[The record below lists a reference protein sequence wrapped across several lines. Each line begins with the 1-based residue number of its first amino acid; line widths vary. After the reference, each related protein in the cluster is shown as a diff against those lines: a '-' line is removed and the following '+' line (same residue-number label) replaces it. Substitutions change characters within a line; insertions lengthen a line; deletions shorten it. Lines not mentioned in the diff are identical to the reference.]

1 MKTFGVLP
9 CPDEAESGTNRLEC
23 IEGLHAR
30 VDISILFLITRT
42 SPKLKAQFSF
52 VTSVSCASGVNQSK
66 NSEISIA
73 SHSDSSASVTKMNLH
88 KILPWIWCF
97 LITSECYNAKNKG
110 EDGSK
115 LIRIDGDIILG
126 GIFPM
131 HEQVAGSIGQSPC
144 GAVKEEKGIQRLE
157 AMLYVL
163 DQINNDT
170 DLLPNTTLGAL
181 ILDSCSSDTYALDQS
196 MEFVRSYMNQD
207 ISEYKCENG
216 KTPTYVP
223 HKPVTGVIGAAFSV
237 VSIMVA
243 NILRLFKIPQISYA
257 STSTELSDKS
267 RFEYFSRVVPP
278 DNFQAQAI
286 VEVIHLLGWKYVST
300 VAVEG
305 EYGEKGI
312 ASFIALSLEYNI
324 CVAVSEKILRNSK
337 TEDFDRIIERL
348 SSKHNARGVII
359 FVDEDNI
366 RKLLQ
371 ATIRANRTGH
381 FMWVGSDSWGAK
393 VYPVRDQEFAAEGAI
408 TILPYRNVL
417 KDFDSYYLKL
427 RPRMGDE
434 CGGQT
439 ESNVPHKSLT
449 DVIVNCRNIWF
460 REFWSQ
466 HHKCTFSVNASSDM
480 TRCTGEENLFDY
492 EQEGLVPFVVDAVYA
507 MAHGVHNV
515 IEEECVNNLGTS
527 HYLCESLVP
536 APDGPRLLQHIRNVS
551 FTGRQNTEIKF
562 NSDGDAYGFYN
573 IYQYQRKDEGR
584 FDYTLIGTWKEEL
597 SLDINMTRWA
607 TGVGELHIPR
617 SMCSDNC
624 PMGHVRN
631 FVEPCCWSC
640 VACREDAY
648 VYNDTCKKCNPGY
661 APNSTMTGCIK
672 LTAEVIPWTSP
683 WALVPLIFAS
693 IGILST
699 LFTTVVFI
707 RFNRTPVIMASGREL
722 CYVLLVGIL
731 SCYGMSFVILSK
743 PTTWNCTYLR
753 IGLGLCLSICY
764 SAILTKTNRISR
776 IFNQGTKK
784 IKRLS
789 YTSPKSQV
797 VIAIGITAVQLIGTI
812 VWLMIE
818 PPDTTEIHPYPLSAV
833 LTCRV
838 STFSLMMSLVYNM
851 FLILMCTLYAF
862 KTRKIPEDFNE
873 AKYIGFTMYST
884 CIVWL
889 AFVPIYF
896 GTNNDYKVCAT
907 DQLIANIIPNWRLDA
922 PVRTKAHK
930 GRIEIDVKAY
940 ANTNTNANDSINLMF
955 STGGLQSGNRA
966 AYSMRFA
973 GGRSQTMQSVTSG
986 SRSSPPMSRGGAG
999 AGAGAGT
1006 GRADERKHANG
1017 GGCSCGGGGGN
1028 DNGDGDDDDE
1038 DERKLSTV
1046 QELPELTAS
1055 PPMSLVTRQAR
1066 ERSQDK
1072 LRHDSD
1078 QPSYRNEA
1086 AISSISEKVE
1096 ARARKERSCS
1106 NEEQILSYSDS
1117 PTFSEFSS

>member
-1 MKTFGVLP
+1 MSL
-9 CPDEAESGTNRLEC
+9 R
-23 IEGLHAR
+23 
-30 VDISILFLITRT
+30 
-42 SPKLKAQFSF
+42 Q
-52 VTSVSCASGVNQSK
+52 
-66 NSEISIA
+66 
-73 SHSDSSASVTKMNLH
+73 
-88 KILPWIWCF
+88 ILPWMWCF
-97 LITSECYNAKNKG
+97 LITSECYNVKNRG

-115 LIRIDGDIILG
+115 LIRIGGDIIFG

-131 HEQVAGSIGQSPC
+131 HEQISPSTGQSPC
-144 GAVKEEKGIQRLE
+144 GAVKEEKGMQRLE

-163 DQINNDT
+163 DQINADP
-170 DLLPNTTLGAL
+170 DLLPNTTLGAV

-207 ISEYKCENG
+207 ISEYKCENN
-216 KTPTYVP
+216 KTPIYVP
-223 HKPVTGVIGAAFSV
+223 HKPVSGVIGAAFSV

-312 ASFIALSLEYNI
+312 ASFIALSTEYNI

-337 TEDFDRIIERL
+337 PEDFDRIIERL

-371 ATIRANRTGH
+371 ATVRANRTGH

-393 VYPVRDQEFAAEGAI
+393 VHPVRDQEFAAEGAI
-408 TILPYRNVL
+408 TILPYRNAL
-417 KDFDSYYLKL
+417 RDFDTYYMNL
-427 RPRMGDE
+427 RPRMGNE
-434 CGGQT
+434 CKGQT
-439 ESNVPHKSLT
+439 ESNVPHKLLPGKM
-449 DVIVNCRNIWF
+449 VNCRNIWF

-466 HHKCTFSVNASSDM
+466 HHKCTFSANASINV
-480 TRCTGEENLFDY
+480 TRCTGKEVLSDY

-507 MAHGVHNV
+507 MAHGAHNV

-527 HYLCESLVP
+527 HYLCETLVP

-562 NSDGDAYGFYN
+562 NADGDAYGFYN
-573 IYQYQRKDEGR
+573 IYQYQRKEEGR
-584 FDYTLIGTWKEEL
+584 FDYTLIGTWREEL
-597 SLDINMTRWA
+597 ALDINMTRWA
-607 TGVGELHIPR
+607 TGVGEFHIPR

-640 VACREDAY
+640 VGCREDAY

-661 APNSTMTGCIK
+661 APNATMTGCVK

-693 IGILST
+693 IGMLST

-896 GTNNDYKVCAT
+896 GTNNDYK
-907 DQLIANIIPNWRLDA
+907 IASMCMCINISASVALGCLFTPKVYLVLFQPYKNVRPGHPN
-922 PVRTKAHK
+922 
-930 GRIEIDVKAY
+930 
-940 ANTNTNANDSINLMF
+940 
-955 STGGLQSGNRA
+955 TGGMQSGNRG

-973 GGRSQTMQSVTSG
+973 GGRSQTMQSVTSA
-986 SRSSPPMSRGGAG
+986 SRSSPPMSRA
-999 AGAGAGT
+999 APA
-1006 GRADERKHANG
+1006 RADERKHANEHPRARMRETEAEVYVNDDDDG
-1017 GGCSCGGGGGN
+1017 GGEGGGN
-1028 DNGDGDDDDE
+1028 KADRRDDRRSAGGSRERDGGAGSDGCDLGDSSDDDDDDDDDDE
-1038 DERKLSTV
+1038 EERKLSTV
-1046 QELPELTAS
+1046 QELSELNAVS
-1055 PPMSLVTRQAR
+1055 PPMNRLAVCRTC
-1066 ERSQDK
+1066 ERS
-1072 LRHDSD
+1072 RAGSD
-1078 QPSYRNEA
+1078 QPSDRDEA
-1086 AISSISEKVE
+1086 AISSISERVE
-1096 ARARKERSCS
+1096 ARARKEGSCL
-1106 NEEQILSYSDS
+1106 NEEQILSYADS

>member
-1 MKTFGVLP
+1 
-9 CPDEAESGTNRLEC
+9 
-23 IEGLHAR
+23 
-30 VDISILFLITRT
+30 
-42 SPKLKAQFSF
+42 
-52 VTSVSCASGVNQSK
+52 
-66 NSEISIA
+66 
-73 SHSDSSASVTKMNLH
+73 MNLQR
-88 KILPWIWCF
+88 ILSWMWCF
-97 LITSECYNAKNKG
+97 LVTSECYNAKKRG

-131 HEQVAGSIGQSPC
+131 HEQVASSIGQSPC
-144 GAVKEEKGIQRLE
+144 GAVKEEKGVQRLE
-157 AMLYVL
+157 AMLYIL
-163 DQINNDT
+163 DQINADT
-170 DLLPNTTLGAL
+170 ELLPNTTLGGL

-312 ASFIALSLEYNI
+312 ASFIALSSEYNI

-393 VYPVRDQEFAAEGAI
+393 VHPVRDQEFAAEGAI
-408 TILPYRNVL
+408 TILPYRNAL
-417 KDFDSYYLKL
+417 KDFDNYYLRL

-439 ESNVPHKSLT
+439 GKNVPHKSLT
-449 DVIVNCRNIWF
+449 DKTVNCRNIWF

-480 TRCTGEENLFDY
+480 TRCTGEENLVDY

-507 MAHGVHNV
+507 MAHSVHNV

-527 HYLCESLVP
+527 HYLCESLIP
-536 APDGPRLLQHIRNVS
+536 APDGPRLLQHIRNIS
-551 FTGRQNTEIKF
+551 FIENILLYIIATILISSSYLTTIPDCRQNTEIKF

-584 FDYTLIGTWKEEL
+584 FDYILIGTWREEL

-661 APNSTMTGCIK
+661 APNSTMTGCVK

-797 VIAIGITAVQLIGTI
+797 VIAIVASVQIASMCMCINISASVALGCLFTPK
-812 VWLMIE
+812 VYLVLFQ
-818 PPDTTEIHPYPLSAV
+818 PYKNVRPGHP
-833 LTCRV
+833 
-838 STFSLMMSLVYNM
+838 
-851 FLILMCTLYAF
+851 
-862 KTRKIPEDFNE
+862 
-873 AKYIGFTMYST
+873 
-884 CIVWL
+884 
-889 AFVPIYF
+889 
-896 GTNNDYKVCAT
+896 
-907 DQLIANIIPNWRLDA
+907 
-922 PVRTKAHK
+922 
-930 GRIEIDVKAY
+930 
-940 ANTNTNANDSINLMF
+940 NTSGM
-955 STGGLQSGNRA
+955 QSGNRA

-999 AGAGAGT
+999 
-1006 GRADERKHANG
+1006 RPDERKHANG
-1017 GGCSCGGGGGN
+1017 RSHTPPSLSRASS
-1028 DNGDGDDDDE
+1028 DDDDDDE
-1038 DERKLSTV
+1038 EERKLSTV

-1055 PPMSLVTRQAR
+1055 PPMSLAMCQAR
-1066 ERSQDK
+1066 ERSQAEP
-1072 LRHDSD
+1072 RHDSD
-1078 QPSYRNEA
+1078 QPRDRNEGV
-1086 AISSISEKVE
+1086 ISSISERVE
-1096 ARARKERSCS
+1096 ARAKKEESCP
-1106 NEEQILSYSDS
+1106 NEEHILCYSDS

>member
-1 MKTFGVLP
+1 MPPIRGRASLAPDSVCPAVPAPRSSFRVVTNKPPFFEDGNPRHDAPRPRLRTKKDKKRKRERKRERANEKSSSFPPPPHSAVVDVSNDVALP
-9 CPDEAESGTNRLEC
+9 GPPAEVSTASRKNTATLKMS
-23 IEGLHAR
+23 LHR
-30 VDISILFLITRT
+30 
-42 SPKLKAQFSF
+42 
-52 VTSVSCASGVNQSK
+52 
-66 NSEISIA
+66 
-73 SHSDSSASVTKMNLH
+73 
-88 KILPWIWCF
+88 ILPWMWCF
-97 LITSECYNAKNKG
+97 LITSECYNIKNRG

-115 LIRIDGDIILG
+115 LIRIDGGIILG

-144 GAVKEEKGIQRLE
+144 GAVKEEKGMQRLE

-163 DQINNDT
+163 DEINNDT
-170 DLLPNTTLGAL
+170 KLLPNTTLGAL

-216 KTPTYVP
+216 KMPTYVP

-243 NILRLFKIPQISYA
+243 NILRLFKIPQVSYA

-312 ASFIALSLEYNI
+312 AKFIALTAAYNI

-337 TEDFDRIIERL
+337 TEDFDRIIEHL
-348 SSKHNARGVII
+348 SSKHNARGVIM

-371 ATIRANRTGH
+371 ATVRANRTGH

-393 VYPVRDQEFAAEGAI
+393 VYPVRDQEFAAEGTI
-408 TILPYRNVL
+408 TILPYRNAL
-417 KDFDSYYLKL
+417 QGFDDYYLSL

-434 CGGQT
+434 CRGQT
-439 ESNVPHKSLT
+439 ESNVPHESLPGKM
-449 DVIVNCRNIWF
+449 VNCRNIWF

-466 HHKCTFSVNASSDM
+466 HHKCTFSVNASSDVA
-480 TRCTGEENLFDY
+480 RCTGMEDLVDY

-507 MAHGVHNV
+507 MAHGVHDV
-515 IEEECVNNLGTS
+515 IEEECVNNIGTP
-527 HYLCESLVP
+527 HYLCELIQP
-536 APDGPRLLQHIRNVS
+536 APDGPLLLQHLRNVS
-551 FTGRQNTEIKF
+551 FIGRQNTEIKF
-562 NSDGDAYGFYN
+562 NADGDAYGFYN
-573 IYQYQRKDEGR
+573 IYQYQRKEDGR
-584 FDYTLIGTWKEEL
+584 FDYTLIGHWKEKL
-597 SLDINMTRWA
+597 TLDINMTRWA

-631 FVEPCCWSC
+631 FVEACCWSC

-648 VYNDTCKKCNPGY
+648 AYNDTCKNCNPGY
-661 APNSTMTGCIK
+661 APNSTMTGCVK

-699 LFTTVVFI
+699 LFTIVVFI

-731 SCYGMSFVILSK
+731 LCYGMSFIILSR

-797 VIAIGITAVQLIGTI
+797 MIAIGITGIQLIGTI
-812 VWLMIE
+812 AWLVIE

-896 GTNNDYKVCAT
+896 GTNNDYKSSGRLPTLQV
-907 DQLIANIIPNWRLDA
+907 QIASMCMCINISASVALGCLFTPKVYLVLFQPFKNVRPGHPNMSRD
-922 PVRTKAHK
+922 
-930 GRIEIDVKAY
+930 
-940 ANTNTNANDSINLMF
+940 
-955 STGGLQSGNRA
+955 GLQSGNRGM
-966 AYSMRFA
+966 YSMRFA

-986 SRSSPPMSRGGAG
+986 SRSSPPMSRGA
-999 AGAGAGT
+999 AA
-1006 GRADERKHANG
+1006 RADERKHANG
-1017 GGCSCGGGGGN
+1017 
-1028 DNGDGDDDDE
+1028 E
-1038 DERKLSTV
+1038 TQAL
-1046 QELPELTAS
+1046 AS
-1055 PPMSLVTRQAR
+1055 PS
-1066 ERSQDK
+1066 
-1072 LRHDSD
+1072 
-1078 QPSYRNEA
+1078 
-1086 AISSISEKVE
+1086 VE
-1096 ARARKERSCS
+1096 ETSVS
-1106 NEEQILSYSDS
+1106 
-1117 PTFSEFSS
+1117 

>member
-1 MKTFGVLP
+1 FVQ
-9 CPDEAESGTNRLEC
+9 
-23 IEGLHAR
+23 
-30 VDISILFLITRT
+30 IS
-42 SPKLKAQFSF
+42 S
-52 VTSVSCASGVNQSK
+52 
-66 NSEISIA
+66 
-73 SHSDSSASVTKMNLH
+73 
-88 KILPWIWCF
+88 
-97 LITSECYNAKNKG
+97 
-110 EDGSK
+110 
-115 LIRIDGDIILG
+115 
-126 GIFPM
+126 
-131 HEQVAGSIGQSPC
+131 SIGASPC
-144 GAVKEEKGIQRLE
+144 GAVKEEKGMQRLE
-157 AMLYVL
+157 AMLYIL
-163 DQINNDT
+163 DQINADRE
-170 DLLPNTTLGAL
+170 LLPNTTLGAL

-223 HKPVTGVIGAAFSV
+223 HRPVSGVIGAAFSV

-312 ASFIALSLEYNI
+312 ASFIALAGEYNI
-324 CVAVSEKILRNSK
+324 CVAVSEKILRNAR

-366 RKLLQ
+366 SCCMKPEICKLFL
-371 ATIRANRTGH
+371 
-381 FMWVGSDSWGAK
+381 
-393 VYPVRDQEFAAEGAI
+393 
-408 TILPYRNVL
+408 
-417 KDFDSYYLKL
+417 
-427 RPRMGDE
+427 
-434 CGGQT
+434 
-439 ESNVPHKSLT
+439 
-449 DVIVNCRNIWF
+449 
-460 REFWSQ
+460 
-466 HHKCTFSVNASSDM
+466 
-480 TRCTGEENLFDY
+480 
-492 EQEGLVPFVVDAVYA
+492 VDAVYA

-527 HYLCESLVP
+527 HYLCETLSP

-562 NSDGDAYGFYN
+562 NADGDAYGFYN
-573 IYQYQRKDEGR
+573 IYQYQRKEEGR
-584 FDYTLIGTWKEEL
+584 FDYILIGAWKEEL

-607 TGVGELHIPR
+607 TGVGEFHIPP

-624 PMGHVRN
+624 PMGHIRN

-648 VYNDTCKKCNPGY
+648 VYNDTCKKCYPGY
-661 APNSTMTGCIK
+661 APNATMTSCVK

-707 RFNRTPVIMASGREL
+707 QFNRTPVIMASGREL

-776 IFNQGTKK
+776 IFNQSTKK

-789 YTSPKSQV
+789 YTSPRSQV

-896 GTNNDYKVCAT
+896 GTNNDYKSSGRPTLQV
-907 DQLIANIIPNWRLDA
+907 QIASMCMCINISASVALGCLFTPKVYLVLFQPYKNVRPAHPN
-922 PVRTKAHK
+922 
-930 GRIEIDVKAY
+930 
-940 ANTNTNANDSINLMF
+940 
-955 STGGLQSGNRA
+955 TGGLQSGNRG

-973 GGRSQTMQSVTSG
+973 AGRSQTMQSVTSG
-986 SRSSPPMSRGGAG
+986 SRSSPPLPRGGPGRADEQKHVNEHRARVRETEAEVYVNEDDDGGGSGSRSGGDGRSGKGSGGCGAG
-999 AGAGAGT
+999 AG
-1006 GRADERKHANG
+1006 D
-1017 GGCSCGGGGGN
+1017 SS
-1028 DNGDGDDDDE
+1028 DDDDE
-1038 DERKLSTV
+1038 EERKLSTV
-1046 QELPELTAS
+1046 QELSELNADTAS
-1055 PPMSLVTRQAR
+1055 PPLSLAMCQAC
-1066 ERSQDK
+1066 ERSQGEP
-1072 LRHDSD
+1072 RRDSD
-1078 QPSYRNEA
+1078 QPSDRDEV
-1086 AISSISEKVE
+1086 AISSISERVE
-1096 ARARKERSCS
+1096 ARARREELCL
-1106 NEEQILSYSDS
+1106 NEEQILSYTDS

>member
-1 MKTFGVLP
+1 
-9 CPDEAESGTNRLEC
+9 
-23 IEGLHAR
+23 
-30 VDISILFLITRT
+30 
-42 SPKLKAQFSF
+42 
-52 VTSVSCASGVNQSK
+52 
-66 NSEISIA
+66 
-73 SHSDSSASVTKMNLH
+73 MNLH
-88 KILPWIWCF
+88 RILPWMWCF
-97 LITSECYNAKNKG
+97 LITSECYNAKNRG

-144 GAVKEEKGIQRLE
+144 GAVKEEKGVQRLE
-157 AMLYVL
+157 AMLFAL
-163 DQINNDT
+163 DQINADT
-170 DLLPNTTLGAL
+170 ELLPNTTLGAL

-312 ASFIALSLEYNI
+312 ASFIALSSEYNI

-417 KDFDSYYLKL
+417 KDFDNYYLRL
-427 RPRMGDE
+427 RPRMDNE

-439 ESNVPHKSLT
+439 EKNVPHKSLT
-449 DVIVNCRNIWF
+449 DKTVNCRNIWF

-466 HHKCTFSVNASSDM
+466 HHKCTFSVNASSAM
-480 TRCTGEENLFDY
+480 TRCTGEEKLADY

-536 APDGPRLLQHIRNVS
+536 APDGPRLLQHIHNVS
-551 FTGRQNTEIKF
+551 FIGRQNTEIKF

-584 FDYTLIGTWKEEL
+584 FDYILIGIWKEEL

-648 VYNDTCKKCNPGY
+648 VYNDTCKNCNPGY
-661 APNSTMTGCIK
+661 APNSTMMGCIK

-896 GTNNDYKVCAT
+896 GTNNDYKV
-907 DQLIANIIPNWRLDA
+907 QIASMCMCINISASVALGCLFTPKVYLVLFQPYKNVRPGHPN
-922 PVRTKAHK
+922 TS
-930 GRIEIDVKAY
+930 G
-940 ANTNTNANDSINLMF
+940 M
-955 STGGLQSGNRA
+955 QSGNRA

-999 AGAGAGT
+999 
-1006 GRADERKHANG
+1006 RPDERKHANEHRARTEAEVYVN
-1017 GGCSCGGGGGN
+1017 GN
-1028 DNGDGDDDDE
+1028 DNGDGSGAGGSCSCDGGSGGGGGGAGGGGDDDDDE
-1038 DERKLSTV
+1038 EERKLSTV

-1055 PPMSLVTRQAR
+1055 PPMSLAMCQAR
-1066 ERSQDK
+1066 ERSQAES
-1072 LRHDSD
+1072 RHDSD
-1078 QPSYRNEA
+1078 QPRDRSVAVIR
-1086 AISSISEKVE
+1086 SISERVE
-1096 ARARKERSCS
+1096 ARAKREESCP

>member
-1 MKTFGVLP
+1 
-9 CPDEAESGTNRLEC
+9 
-23 IEGLHAR
+23 
-30 VDISILFLITRT
+30 
-42 SPKLKAQFSF
+42 
-52 VTSVSCASGVNQSK
+52 
-66 NSEISIA
+66 
-73 SHSDSSASVTKMNLH
+73 MNLH
-88 KILPWIWCF
+88 RILSWIWCF
-97 LITSECYNAKNKG
+97 VITSECYNAKKRG

-115 LIRIDGDIILG
+115 LIRIGGDIILG

-131 HEQVAGSIGQSPC
+131 HEQVASSIGQSPC

-157 AMLYVL
+157 AMLYIL
-163 DQINNDT
+163 DQINTDT
-170 DLLPNTTLGAL
+170 ELLPNTTLGAL

-243 NILRLFKIPQISYA
+243 NILRLFKGDTDLATFNRHEIIRSLIPQISYA

-312 ASFIALSLEYNI
+312 ASFIALSTEYNI

-348 SSKHNARGVII
+348 SSKHNARGVIT

-408 TILPYRNVL
+408 TILPYRNAL
-417 KDFDSYYLKL
+417 KDFDNYYLRL

-439 ESNVPHKSLT
+439 EKNIPHKSLT
-449 DVIVNCRNIWF
+449 DKTVNCRNIWF
-460 REFWSQ
+460 QEFWSQ

-480 TRCTGEENLFDY
+480 TRCTGEENLVDY

-507 MAHGVHNV
+507 MAHSVHNV

-527 HYLCESLVP
+527 HYLCESLIP
-536 APDGPRLLQHIRNVS
+536 APDGPRLLQHIRNIS
-551 FTGRQNTEIKF
+551 FIGRQDTEIKF

-584 FDYTLIGTWKEEL
+584 FDYILIGTWREEL

-607 TGVGELHIPR
+607 TGVGQLHIPH

-648 VYNDTCKKCNPGY
+648 VYNDTCKNCNPGY

-896 GTNNDYKVCAT
+896 GTNNDYKV
-907 DQLIANIIPNWRLDA
+907 QIASMCMCINISASVALGCLFTPKVYLVLFQPYKNVRPGHPNELDA
-922 PVRTKAHK
+922 SVRTKAHK
-930 GRIEIDVKAY
+930 CRIEIDVKAY
-940 ANTNTNANDSINLMF
+940 ANTNVNDLINLMF
-955 STGGLQSGNRA
+955 STSGMQSGNRA

-986 SRSSPPMSRGGAG
+986 SRSSPPMSREGAG
-999 AGAGAGT
+999 
-1006 GRADERKHANG
+1006 RPDERKHANG
-1017 GGCSCGGGGGN
+1017 
-1028 DNGDGDDDDE
+1028 E
-1038 DERKLSTV
+1038 TQAL
-1046 QELPELTAS
+1046 AS
-1055 PPMSLVTRQAR
+1055 PS
-1066 ERSQDK
+1066 
-1072 LRHDSD
+1072 
-1078 QPSYRNEA
+1078 
-1086 AISSISEKVE
+1086 VE
-1096 ARARKERSCS
+1096 ETSVS
-1106 NEEQILSYSDS
+1106 
-1117 PTFSEFSS
+1117 

>member
-1 MKTFGVLP
+1 MST
-9 CPDEAESGTNRLEC
+9 ASYSSN
-23 IEGLHAR
+23 
-30 VDISILFLITRT
+30 S
-42 SPKLKAQFSF
+42 
-52 VTSVSCASGVNQSK
+52 TSVA
-66 NSEISIA
+66 
-73 SHSDSSASVTKMNLH
+73 KMNLRR
-88 KILPWIWCF
+88 ILPWMWCF
-97 LITSECYNAKNKG
+97 LITSECYNYNAKKRG

-131 HEQVAGSIGQSPC
+131 HEQVSSSVGQSPC
-144 GAVKEEKGIQRLE
+144 GAVKEEKGMQRLE

-163 DQINNDT
+163 DQINADT
-170 DLLPNTTLGAL
+170 ELLPNTTLGAL

-257 STSTELSDKS
+257 STSTELSDKG

-312 ASFIALSLEYNI
+312 ASFIALSSEYNI
-324 CVAVSEKILRNSK
+324 CVAVSEKILRNAK

-371 ATIRANRTGH
+371 ATVRANRTGH

-393 VYPVRDQEFAAEGAI
+393 VHPVRDQEFAAEGAI
-408 TILPYRNVL
+408 TILPYRNAL
-417 KDFDSYYLKL
+417 KGFDDYYLSL
-427 RPRMGDE
+427 RPRIGDE
-434 CGGQT
+434 CGGQAENNIPH
-439 ESNVPHKSLT
+439 ESSKGRM
-449 DVIVNCRNIWF
+449 VNCRNIWF

-466 HHKCTFSVNASSDM
+466 HHKCTFSVNASNGV
-480 TRCTGEENLFDY
+480 THCTGEENLVDY

-527 HYLCESLVP
+527 HYLCETLIP
-536 APDGPRLLQHIRNVS
+536 APDGPRLLQHIRNVT
-551 FTGRQNTEIKF
+551 FIGRQNTEIKF

-573 IYQYQRKDEGR
+573 IYQYQRNIEGR
-584 FDYTLIGTWKEEL
+584 FDYTLIGTWREEL

-607 TGVGELHIPR
+607 TGVGEFHIPR

-624 PMGHVRN
+624 PMGHIRN

-640 VACREDAY
+640 VACREDSY
-648 VYNDTCKKCNPGY
+648 VYNDTCKNCNPGY
-661 APNSTMTGCIK
+661 APNSTMTGCVK

-743 PTTWNCTYLR
+743 PTIWNCTYLR

-797 VIAIGITAVQLIGTI
+797 VIAIGITAVQLIGAI

-896 GTNNDYKVCAT
+896 GTNNDYKV
-907 DQLIANIIPNWRLDA
+907 QIASMCMCINISASVALGCLFTPKVYLVLFQPYKNVRPGHPN
-922 PVRTKAHK
+922 T
-930 GRIEIDVKAY
+930 
-940 ANTNTNANDSINLMF
+940 S
-955 STGGLQSGNRA
+955 GLQSGNRA

-973 GGRSQTMQSVTSG
+973 AGRSQTMQSVTSASAA
-986 SRSSPPMSRGGAG
+986 SRSSPTMPRGA
-999 AGAGAGT
+999 T
-1006 GRADERKHANG
+1006 GRADERKHANEHRARMRETEAEVYVVNGGNDG
-1017 GGCSCGGGGGN
+1017 GGGSGSGGGGGN
-1028 DNGDGDDDDE
+1028 DSSDDDDE
-1038 DERKLSTV
+1038 DGRKLSTV

-1055 PPMSLVTRQAR
+1055 PPVSLAMRQAR
-1066 ERSQDK
+1066 ERSQ
-1072 LRHDSD
+1072 REESGEPRRDSD
-1078 QPSYRNEA
+1078 QPSDRNEA
-1086 AISSISEKVE
+1086 AINSISERVE
-1096 ARARKERSCS
+1096 ARARKEGSCP
-1106 NEEQILSYSDS
+1106 NEEQILSYSNS

>member
-1 MKTFGVLP
+1 M
-9 CPDEAESGTNRLEC
+9 A
-23 IEGLHAR
+23 
-30 VDISILFLITRT
+30 
-42 SPKLKAQFSF
+42 
-52 VTSVSCASGVNQSK
+52 
-66 NSEISIA
+66 
-73 SHSDSSASVTKMNLH
+73 KMSLR
-88 KILPWIWCF
+88 KILPWMWCF
-97 LITSECYNAKNKG
+97 LITSECYNVKNRG

-115 LIRIDGDIILG
+115 LIRIGGDIILG

-131 HEQVAGSIGQSPC
+131 HEQVASSIGQSPC
-144 GAVKEEKGIQRLE
+144 GAVKEEKGMQRLE

-163 DQINNDT
+163 NEINADVE
-170 DLLPNTTLGAL
+170 LLPNTTLGAL

-243 NILRLFKIPQISYA
+243 NILRLFKIPQVSYA

-312 ASFIALSLEYNI
+312 ASFVALSAEYNI
-324 CVAVSEKILRNSK
+324 CVAVSEKILRNAK

-371 ATIRANRTGH
+371 ATVRANRTGH

-393 VYPVRDQEFAAEGAI
+393 VHPVRDQEFVAEGAI
-408 TILPYRNVL
+408 TILPYRNAL
-417 KDFDSYYLKL
+417 AGFDNYYLNL

-439 ESNVPHKSLT
+439 ESNVPHKSLPGK
-449 DVIVNCRNIWF
+449 IVNCRNIWF

-466 HHKCTFSVNASSDM
+466 HHKCTFSVNASSEM
-480 TRCTGEENLFDY
+480 KRCTGVEVLKDY

-507 MAHGVHNV
+507 MAHAVHNV
-515 IEEECVNNLGTS
+515 IEEECVNILGTP
-527 HYLCESLVP
+527 HFLCETLQP
-536 APDGPRLLQHIRNVS
+536 APDGPRLLQHIRNVT
-551 FTGRQNTEIKF
+551 FVGRQNTEIKF
-562 NSDGDAYGFYN
+562 NADGDAYGFYN
-573 IYQYQRKDEGR
+573 IYQYQRKEDR
-584 FDYTLIGTWKEEL
+584 FDYILIGTWREEL
-597 SLDINMTRWA
+597 NLDINMTRWA
-607 TGVGELHIPR
+607 TGVGERHIPH

-648 VYNDTCKKCNPGY
+648 VFNDTCKNCNPGY
-661 APNSTMTGCIK
+661 APNSTMTGCVK

-731 SCYGMSFVILSK
+731 SCYGMSFVILSR

-797 VIAIGITAVQLIGTI
+797 VIAIGITAVQLVGTI

-896 GTNNDYKVCAT
+896 GTNNDYKV
-907 DQLIANIIPNWRLDA
+907 QIASMCMCINISASVALGCLFTPKVYLVLFQPYKNVRPGHPN
-922 PVRTKAHK
+922 
-930 GRIEIDVKAY
+930 
-940 ANTNTNANDSINLMF
+940 
-955 STGGLQSGNRA
+955 TGGLQSGNRGV
-966 AYSMRFA
+966 YSMRFA

-986 SRSSPPMSRGGAG
+986 SRSSPPMSRAG
-999 AGAGAGT
+999 A
-1006 GRADERKHANG
+1006 GRADERKHANEHRARMRETEAEVYVNGDADDG
-1017 GGCSCGGGGGN
+1017 GCGGGGGGGGG
-1028 DNGDGDDDDE
+1028 DNNGDDDDE
-1038 DERKLSTV
+1038 EERKLSIV
-1046 QELPELTAS
+1046 QELPELSAS
-1055 PPMSLVTRQAR
+1055 PPMNLAVCQR
-1066 ERSQDK
+1066 ERSREAVPRRDP
-1072 LRHDSD
+1072 D
-1078 QPSYRNEA
+1078 QPSDRNEA

-1096 ARARKERSCS
+1096 ARVRKEGASCS
-1106 NEEQILSYSDS
+1106 NEEQMLSYSDS

>member
-1 MKTFGVLP
+1 
-9 CPDEAESGTNRLEC
+9 
-23 IEGLHAR
+23 
-30 VDISILFLITRT
+30 
-42 SPKLKAQFSF
+42 
-52 VTSVSCASGVNQSK
+52 
-66 NSEISIA
+66 
-73 SHSDSSASVTKMNLH
+73 MNLH
-88 KILPWIWCF
+88 TILPWMWCF
-97 LITSECYNAKNKG
+97 LITSECYIIKKRG

-115 LIRIDGDIILG
+115 LIRIGGDIILG

-131 HEQVAGSIGQSPC
+131 HEQVASAGGQSPC
-144 GAVKEEKGIQRLE
+144 GAVKEEKGMQRLE

-163 DQINNDT
+163 DQINNDEE
-170 DLLPNTTLGAL
+170 LLPNTTLGAL

-216 KTPTYVP
+216 KSPTYVP

-312 ASFIALSLEYNI
+312 ASFIALSSEYNI
-324 CVAVSEKILRNSK
+324 CVAVSEKILRNSR

-371 ATIRANRTGH
+371 ATVRANRTGH

-393 VYPVRDQEFAAEGAI
+393 VHPVRDQEFAAEGAI
-408 TILPYRNVL
+408 TILPYRNAL
-417 KDFDSYYLKL
+417 KGFDDYYLSL
-427 RPRMGDE
+427 RPRIGDE
-434 CGGQT
+434 CSGQT
-439 ESNVPHKSLT
+439 ESNVPHKIQKEK
-449 DVIVNCRNIWF
+449 IVNCRNIWF

-466 HHKCTFSVNASSDM
+466 HHKCTFSANASSSVR
-480 TRCTGEENLFDY
+480 RCTGEENLIDY

-507 MAHGVHNV
+507 MAHGVHSV
-515 IEEECVNNLGTS
+515 IEEECVNNLGTP

-536 APDGPRLLQHIRNVS
+536 APDGPTLLQHIRNVS
-551 FTGRQNTEIKF
+551 FIGRQHTEIKF

-584 FDYTLIGTWKEEL
+584 FDYTLIGTWREEL
-597 SLDINMTRWA
+597 TLDINMTRWA
-607 TGVGELHIPR
+607 TGVGERHIPR

-624 PMGHVRN
+624 PMGHIRN
-631 FVEPCCWSC
+631 FVEPCCWNC

-648 VYNDTCKKCNPGY
+648 VYNDTCKNCNPGY
-661 APNSTMTGCIK
+661 APNSTMTGCVK

-731 SCYGMSFVILSK
+731 SCYGMSFIILSR

-797 VIAIGITAVQLIGTI
+797 VIAIAITAVQLVGTI
-812 VWLMIE
+812 VWLVIE
-818 PPDTTEIHPYPLSAV
+818 PPNTTEIHPYPLSAV

-896 GTNNDYKVCAT
+896 GTNNDYKV
-907 DQLIANIIPNWRLDA
+907 QIASMCMCINISASVALGCLFTPKVYLVLFQPYKNVRPGHPN
-922 PVRTKAHK
+922 
-930 GRIEIDVKAY
+930 
-940 ANTNTNANDSINLMF
+940 
-955 STGGLQSGNRA
+955 TGGLQSGNRA
-966 AYSMRFA
+966 AYSMRFTV
-973 GGRSQTMQSVTSG
+973 GRSQTMQSVTSG
-986 SRSSPPMSRGGAG
+986 SRSSPPMARGGA
-999 AGAGAGT
+999 
-1006 GRADERKHANG
+1006 GRADERKHANEQRARTEAEVYVNG
-1017 GGCSCGGGGGN
+1017 DNDGGN
-1028 DNGDGDDDDE
+1028 DSGDDDDE
-1038 DERKLSTV
+1038 EERKLSIV

-1055 PPMSLVTRQAR
+1055 PPMSLAMHQVRKRNQS
-1066 ERSQDK
+1066 EPS
-1072 LRHDSD
+1072 RHSD
-1078 QPSYRNEA
+1078 QPNDRNEA

-1096 ARARKERSCS
+1096 ARTKKEGTHT
-1106 NEEQILSYSDS
+1106 NEEQILSYSNS

>member
-1 MKTFGVLP
+1 ML
-9 CPDEAESGTNRLEC
+9 
-23 IEGLHAR
+23 
-30 VDISILFLITRT
+30 
-42 SPKLKAQFSF
+42 
-52 VTSVSCASGVNQSK
+52 
-66 NSEISIA
+66 
-73 SHSDSSASVTKMNLH
+73 KMNLRRL
-88 KILPWIWCF
+88 LPWMWCF
-97 LITSECYNAKNKG
+97 LITSECYNTKNRG

-115 LIRIDGDIILG
+115 LIRISGDIIFG

-131 HEQVAGSIGQSPC
+131 HEQIGSPIGASPC
-144 GAVKEEKGIQRLE
+144 GAVKEEKGMQRLE

-170 DLLPNTTLGAL
+170 ELLPNTTLGAL

-216 KTPTYVP
+216 KKPTYVP
-223 HKPVTGVIGAAFSV
+223 HKPVSGVIGAAFSV

-312 ASFIALSLEYNI
+312 ASFIALAAQYNI
-324 CVAVSEKILRNSK
+324 CVAVSEKILRNAK
-337 TEDFDRIIERL
+337 IEDFDRIIERL

-371 ATIRANRTGH
+371 ATVRANRTGH

-393 VYPVRDQEFAAEGAI
+393 VHPVRDQEYAAEGTI
-408 TILPYRNVL
+408 TILPYRNAL
-417 KDFDSYYLKL
+417 KGFDDYYLKL
-427 RPRMGDE
+427 RPRMGNE
-434 CGGQT
+434 CKEQT
-439 ESNVPHKSLT
+439 EINVFHKSGKT
-449 DVIVNCRNIWF
+449 VNCRNIWF

-466 HHKCTFSVNASSDM
+466 HHKCTFNANASSDV
-480 TRCTGEENLFDY
+480 TRCTGDEVLVDY

-527 HYLCESLVP
+527 HYLCGTLSP

-551 FTGRQNTEIKF
+551 FIGRQNTEIKF
-562 NSDGDAYGFYN
+562 NADGDAYGFYN
-573 IYQYQRKDEGR
+573 IYQYQRKEEGR
-584 FDYTLIGTWKEEL
+584 FDYILIGKWKEEL

-607 TGVGELHIPR
+607 TGVGEFHIPR

-648 VYNDTCKKCNPGY
+648 VYNDTCKKCHPGY
-661 APNSTMTGCIK
+661 APNATMTGCVK

-722 CYVLLVGIL
+722 CYVLLIGIL
-731 SCYGMSFVILSK
+731 SCYGMSFIILSK

-896 GTNNDYKVCAT
+896 GTNNDYKSSGRPTLQV
-907 DQLIANIIPNWRLDA
+907 QIASMCMCINISASVALGCLFTPKVYLVLFQPYKN
-922 PVRTKAHK
+922 VRPAHS
-930 GRIEIDVKAY
+930 
-940 ANTNTNANDSINLMF
+940 N
-955 STGGLQSGNRA
+955 TGGLQSGNRG

-973 GGRSQTMQSVTSG
+973 AGRSQTMQSVTSG
-986 SRSSPPMSRGGAG
+986 SRSSPPLPRGGP
-999 AGAGAGT
+999 
-1006 GRADERKHANG
+1006 GRADEQKHANEHRARMRETEAEVYVNEDDDGGGGRGGGDGRSGG
-1017 GGCSCGGGGGN
+1017 GGCGLEDSS
-1028 DNGDGDDDDE
+1028 DDDDE
-1038 DERKLSTV
+1038 EERKLSTV
-1046 QELPELTAS
+1046 QELSEFNADTAS
-1055 PPMSLVTRQAR
+1055 PPISLAMCQAC
-1066 ERSQDK
+1066 ERSQGEP
-1072 LRHDSD
+1072 RRDSD
-1078 QPSYRNEA
+1078 QPSDRDEA
-1086 AISSISEKVE
+1086 AISSISERVE
-1096 ARARKERSCS
+1096 ARARKEGLCL
-1106 NEEQILSYSDS
+1106 NEEQILSYTDS

>member
-1 MKTFGVLP
+1 MP
-9 CPDEAESGTNRLEC
+9 
-23 IEGLHAR
+23 
-30 VDISILFLITRT
+30 ITRR
-42 SPKLKAQFSF
+42 S
-52 VTSVSCASGVNQSK
+52 
-66 NSEISIA
+66 ISSIPMP
-73 SHSDSSASVTKMNLH
+73 KMNLRR
-88 KILPWIWCF
+88 ILPWIWCS
-97 LITSECYNAKNKG
+97 LITCECYSTKNRG

-115 LIRIDGDIILG
+115 LIRISGDIILG

-131 HEQVAGSIGQSPC
+131 HEQISSSIGASPC
-144 GAVKEEKGIQRLE
+144 GAVKEEKGMQRLE
-157 AMLYVL
+157 AMLYIL
-163 DQINNDT
+163 DQINADRE
-170 DLLPNTTLGAL
+170 LLPNTTLGAL

-216 KTPTYVP
+216 KMPTYVP
-223 HKPVTGVIGAAFSV
+223 HRPVSGVIGAAFSV

-312 ASFIALSLEYNI
+312 ASFIALAGEYNI
-324 CVAVSEKILRNSK
+324 CVAVSEKILRNSR

-371 ATIRANRTGH
+371 ATVRANRTGH

-393 VYPVRDQEFAAEGAI
+393 VHPVRDQEFAAEGAI
-408 TILPYRNVL
+408 TILPYRNAL
-417 KDFDSYYLKL
+417 EDFDEYYLNL

-434 CGGQT
+434 CRGQT
-439 ESNVPHKSLT
+439 ENNVPHKSLPEKM
-449 DVIVNCRNIWF
+449 VNCRNIWF

-466 HHKCTFSVNASSDM
+466 HHKCTFSANASSDV
-480 TRCTGEENLFDY
+480 TRCTGDEILVDY

-515 IEEECVNNLGTS
+515 IEDECVNNFGTS
-527 HYLCESLVP
+527 HYLCETLSP

-562 NSDGDAYGFYN
+562 NADGDAYGFYN
-573 IYQYQRKDEGR
+573 IYQYQRKEEGR
-584 FDYTLIGTWKEEL
+584 FDYILIGAWKEEL

-607 TGVGELHIPR
+607 TGVGEFHIPH

-624 PMGHVRN
+624 PMGHIRN

-648 VYNDTCKKCNPGY
+648 VYNDTCKKCYPGY
-661 APNSTMTGCIK
+661 APNATMTGCVK

-722 CYVLLVGIL
+722 CYVLLIGIL

-776 IFNQGTKK
+776 IFNQSTKK

-789 YTSPKSQV
+789 YTSPRSQV

-896 GTNNDYKVCAT
+896 GTNNDYKSSGRPTLQV
-907 DQLIANIIPNWRLDA
+907 QIASMCMCINISASVALGCLFTPKVYLVLFQPYKNVRPAHPN
-922 PVRTKAHK
+922 
-930 GRIEIDVKAY
+930 
-940 ANTNTNANDSINLMF
+940 
-955 STGGLQSGNRA
+955 TGGLQSGNRG

-986 SRSSPPMSRGGAG
+986 SRSSPPLSRGIPGRADEQKHVNEHRARVRETEAEVYVNDDDDGGGGGGGDGRSGKGSGGCGAG
-999 AGAGAGT
+999 AG
-1006 GRADERKHANG
+1006 D
-1017 GGCSCGGGGGN
+1017 SS
-1028 DNGDGDDDDE
+1028 DDDDE
-1038 DERKLSTV
+1038 EERKLSTV
-1046 QELPELTAS
+1046 QELSELNADTAS
-1055 PPMSLVTRQAR
+1055 PPISLAMCQAC
-1066 ERSQDK
+1066 ERSQGEP
-1072 LRHDSD
+1072 RRDSD
-1078 QPSYRNEA
+1078 QPSDRDEV
-1086 AISSISEKVE
+1086 AISSISERVE
-1096 ARARKERSCS
+1096 ARARKEELCM
-1106 NEEQILSYSDS
+1106 NEEQILGYTDS

>member
-1 MKTFGVLP
+1 MRLP
-9 CPDEAESGTNRLEC
+9 DCEVSSTN
-23 IEGLHAR
+23 
-30 VDISILFLITRT
+30 
-42 SPKLKAQFSF
+42 
-52 VTSVSCASGVNQSK
+52 
-66 NSEISIA
+66 
-73 SHSDSSASVTKMNLH
+73 HSSSSAFVAKMNLRR
-88 KILPWIWCF
+88 ILPWMWCF
-97 LITSECYNAKNKG
+97 LITSECYNAKNRG

-131 HEQVAGSIGQSPC
+131 HEQVAGQLPC
-144 GAVKEEKGIQRLE
+144 GRVKEEKGMQRLE

-163 DQINNDT
+163 DQINADT
-170 DLLPNTTLGAL
+170 ELLPNTTLGAL

-243 NILRLFKIPQISYA
+243 NILRLFKIPQVSYA

-312 ASFIALSLEYNI
+312 ASFIALSSEYNI
-324 CVAVSEKILRNSK
+324 CVAVSEKILRNAK

-371 ATIRANRTGH
+371 ATVRANRTGH

-393 VYPVRDQEFAAEGAI
+393 VHPVRDQEFAAEGAI
-408 TILPYRNVL
+408 TILPYRNAL
-417 KDFDSYYLKL
+417 KDFDEYYLKL

-439 ESNVPHKSLT
+439 ENNVPHKLEGK
-449 DVIVNCRNIWF
+449 IVNCRNIWF

-466 HHKCTFSVNASSDM
+466 HHKCTFSANASSDV
-480 TRCTGEENLFDY
+480 TRCTGVENLADY
-492 EQEGLVPFVVDAVYA
+492 EEEGLVPFVVDAVYA

-536 APDGPRLLQHIRNVS
+536 APDGPRLLQHIRNVT
-551 FTGRQNTEIKF
+551 FIGRQNTEIKF

-584 FDYTLIGTWKEEL
+584 FDYTLIGTWREEL

-607 TGVGELHIPR
+607 TGVGMLHIPP

-648 VYNDTCKKCNPGY
+648 VYNDTCKNCNPGY
-661 APNSTMTGCIK
+661 APDSTMTDCVK

-731 SCYGMSFVILSK
+731 SCYGMSFIILSK
-743 PTTWNCTYLR
+743 PTIWNCTYLR

-896 GTNNDYKVCAT
+896 GTNNDYKSSGRLPTLQV
-907 DQLIANIIPNWRLDA
+907 QIASMCMCINISASVALGCLFTPKVYLVLFQPYKNVRPGHPNTSRD
-922 PVRTKAHK
+922 
-930 GRIEIDVKAY
+930 
-940 ANTNTNANDSINLMF
+940 
-955 STGGLQSGNRA
+955 GLQSGNRS

-999 AGAGAGT
+999 
-1006 GRADERKHANG
+1006 RADERKHANG
-1017 GGCSCGGGGGN
+1017 
-1028 DNGDGDDDDE
+1028 E
-1038 DERKLSTV
+1038 TQVL
-1046 QELPELTAS
+1046 AS
-1055 PPMSLVTRQAR
+1055 PS
-1066 ERSQDK
+1066 
-1072 LRHDSD
+1072 
-1078 QPSYRNEA
+1078 
-1086 AISSISEKVE
+1086 VE
-1096 ARARKERSCS
+1096 ETSVS
-1106 NEEQILSYSDS
+1106 
-1117 PTFSEFSS
+1117 

>member
-1 MKTFGVLP
+1 MVTEGDQVL
-9 CPDEAESGTNRLEC
+9 DDTEWLAMSSKYWKASKSARGTVDFAES
-23 IEGLHAR
+23 
-30 VDISILFLITRT
+30 
-42 SPKLKAQFSF
+42 
-52 VTSVSCASGVNQSK
+52 
-66 NSEISIA
+66 
-73 SHSDSSASVTKMNLH
+73 
-88 KILPWIWCF
+88 
-97 LITSECYNAKNKG
+97 
-110 EDGSK
+110 
-115 LIRIDGDIILG
+115 
-126 GIFPM
+126 
-131 HEQVAGSIGQSPC
+131 
-144 GAVKEEKGIQRLE
+144 
-157 AMLYVL
+157 
-163 DQINNDT
+163 
-170 DLLPNTTLGAL
+170 
-181 ILDSCSSDTYALDQS
+181 
-196 MEFVRSYMNQD
+196 
-207 ISEYKCENG
+207 
-216 KTPTYVP
+216 KT
-223 HKPVTGVIGAAFSV
+223 
-237 VSIMVA
+237 
-243 NILRLFKIPQISYA
+243 
-257 STSTELSDKS
+257 
-267 RFEYFSRVVPP
+267 
-278 DNFQAQAI
+278 
-286 VEVIHLLGWKYVST
+286 
-300 VAVEG
+300 
-305 EYGEKGI
+305 
-312 ASFIALSLEYNI
+312 
-324 CVAVSEKILRNSK
+324 
-337 TEDFDRIIERL
+337 
-348 SSKHNARGVII
+348 KHNASPQCVRLPVNLFIQLIYYYHISIVNNLSDLAEALGCLFKAGRLYCAFKRKRYII
-359 FVDEDNI
+359 EQPPSTDTLESRHRPKTLPQAMKFLANCQRPERNVGINVGKTRFHEVSPELFSICCRLIDSTTVAESSCNPLETGQTFKGGRLGYTFLAFFFYLLLAKTEGEVDSYIPSSDRNLRPRYI
-366 RKLLQ
+366 FDHLDAMLFPIAVLTARRDFRLLFPTANLLRKLLQ

-408 TILPYRNVL
+408 TILPYRNAL
-417 KDFDSYYLKL
+417 KDMSQIGLLKYILLRRYNTSFTAATNVDFDNYYLRL

-439 ESNVPHKSLT
+439 EKNIPHKSLT
-449 DVIVNCRNIWF
+449 DKTVNCRNIWF
-460 REFWSQ
+460 QEFWSQ

-480 TRCTGEENLFDY
+480 TRCTGEENLVDY

-507 MAHGVHNV
+507 MAHSVHNV

-527 HYLCESLVP
+527 HYLCESLIP
-536 APDGPRLLQHIRNVS
+536 APDGPRLLQHIRNIS
-551 FTGRQNTEIKF
+551 FIGELCKAAFLSKCKIVGRNLALIDPQLIDNPRQAKRNFPCTYLLVFAGVRCLVPASNYYDEGRQDTEIKF

-584 FDYTLIGTWKEEL
+584 FDYILIGTWREEL

-631 FVEPCCWSC
+631 FVLSNRAFSKPLNKDVKWESEPCCWSC

-648 VYNDTCKKCNPGY
+648 VYNDTCKNCNPGY

-797 VIAIGITAVQLIGTI
+797 VIAIGDTQSLILDYVTPIYAGITAVQLIGTI

-896 GTNNDYKVCAT
+896 GTNNDYKV
-907 DQLIANIIPNWRLDA
+907 QIASMCMCINISASVALGCLFTPKVYLVLFQPYKNVRPGHPN
-922 PVRTKAHK
+922 TS
-930 GRIEIDVKAY
+930 G
-940 ANTNTNANDSINLMF
+940 M
-955 STGGLQSGNRA
+955 QSGNRA

-999 AGAGAGT
+999 
-1006 GRADERKHANG
+1006 RPDERKHANEHRARTEAEVYVN
-1017 GGCSCGGGGGN
+1017 GN
-1028 DNGDGDDDDE
+1028 DNGGDDHHSGGGGDDDDDE
-1038 DERKLSTV
+1038 EERKLSTV

-1055 PPMSLVTRQAR
+1055 PPMSLAMCQAR
-1066 ERSQDK
+1066 ERSQAEP
-1072 LRHDSD
+1072 RHDSD
-1078 QPSYRNEA
+1078 QPRDRNEVV
-1086 AISSISEKVE
+1086 ISSISERVE
-1096 ARARKERSCS
+1096 ARAKKEESCP